1 MSCCVVQTSYTSGQ
15 TLASSH
21 EAELFR
27 SNYTIETQ
35 IGRGRFAKVALV
47 KHCESGEVSAAKII
61 RRWRCGKD
69 TLANIMQ
76 EIDIMKTGH
85 YNSHIVKMKHYYIGE
100 KEVVLLLENCSH
112 GDLYHYVHYSEEPLP
127 ENIVIEVLWQL
138 LKALSFIHSQSI
150 VHLDIKPENILLRRP
165 LPHCDIAL
173 CDFGLAKYLRTNEV
187 IRDLVGTPDYAA
199 PEVLN
204 YDPIHLTTDI
214 WSVGV
219 VVYYLLT
226 SESPFWDE
234 SKEHTYLNVC
244 QLKISYPDYLFHNIS
259 VEAIAFIKRLIQRNP
274 KDRPSAIDCL
284 DDPWFSSTNFTDALN
299 TDKCN
304 QNELITVSN
313 EFTMSNNQNFVE

>member
-35 IGRGRFAKVALV
+35 IGSLLFSNVVCNNWFLVVRMEISTIMCITVKSRFL
-47 KHCESGEVSAAKII
+47 KILLL
-61 RRWRCGKD
+61 RFFG
-69 TLANIMQ
+69 
-76 EIDIMKTGH
+76 
-85 YNSHIVKMKHYYIGE
+85 SFSKHYLLYIPSQLSIWISRLYC
-100 KEVVLLLENCSH
+100 LL
-112 GDLYHYVHYSEEPLP
+112 
-127 ENIVIEVLWQL
+127 
-138 LKALSFIHSQSI
+138 
-150 VHLDIKPENILLRRP
+150 KPENILLRRP

-244 QLKISYPDYLFHNIS
+244 QLKISYPDHLFHNIS
-259 VEAIAFIKRLIQRNP
+259 VEAMAFIKRLIQRNP

-299 TDKCN
+299 TDNCN

-313 EFTMSNNQNFVE
+313 DFTMSNNQNFVE